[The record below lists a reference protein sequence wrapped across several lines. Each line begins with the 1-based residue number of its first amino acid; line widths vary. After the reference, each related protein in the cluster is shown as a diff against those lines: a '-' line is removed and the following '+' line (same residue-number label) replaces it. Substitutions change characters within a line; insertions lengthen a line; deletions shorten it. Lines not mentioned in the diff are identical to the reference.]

1 MLQQSV
7 SLTKNDLIIRDF
19 FFVSSKAAKTRD
31 FGALFGGKEAWQHKT
46 NLGHLL
52 LMFVCHTK
60 CSSILAAA
68 LTLAV
73 IDIAYC
79 SAQLCHIL
87 ISNRCETNQCH
98 LYSLLRSAWSL
109 TTKNRQISHFHINH
123 HCQQLNKSKNGHFSL
138 ASLNALAN

>member
-7 SLTKNDLIIRDF
+7 SLTKNDLIIRGF

-31 FGALFGGKEAWQHKT
+31 FGALFGGKEQEAQQHKT

-60 CSSILAAA
+60 CSSILAA

-73 IDIAYC
+73 IDIAHC

-98 LYSLLRSAWSL
+98 LCPGLPTRSLA
-109 TTKNRQISHFHINH
+109 TKNRQISHFHINH

-138 ASLNALAN
+138 ASLNSPAN